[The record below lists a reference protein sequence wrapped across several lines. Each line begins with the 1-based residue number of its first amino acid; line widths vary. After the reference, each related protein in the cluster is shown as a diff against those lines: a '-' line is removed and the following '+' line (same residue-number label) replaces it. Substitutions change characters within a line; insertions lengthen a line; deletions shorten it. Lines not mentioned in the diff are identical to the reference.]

1 MLSRMAD
8 SKREEVQCTPVDG
21 EDKAGAVI
29 PVRLDDVRWR
39 SIVDRLPP
47 LIRAR
52 AVNGG
57 RTRGFLESVIW
68 VATTG
73 QTWGKLPRECGEW
86 HSVYVRFTRWAQD
99 GVWEQIIHSLQH
111 HPDIAEPLRLMVASY
126 LRASHPH
133 RHRHRAPSPLRERE
147 LTG

>member
-1 MLSRMAD
+1 MAD
-8 SKREEVQCTPVDG
+8 SRQDGFKYAEMEDVD
-21 EDKAGAVI
+21 AHIPVI

-39 SIVDRLPP
+39 SIVDGLPP

-57 RTRGFLESVIW
+57 RTRAFLEAVIW

-73 QTWGKLPRECGEW
+73 QTWGKLPRECGAW

-99 GVWEQIIHSLQH
+99 GVWDQIVASLQH
-111 HPDIAEPLRLMVASY
+111 HPDIAEPLRRMVASY

-133 RHRHRAPSPLRERE
+133 RHRGTAPLPTPLREHG